1 MRLRGVGRRYGL
13 AGPWVLRGV
22 DLDVPAGSLTRVEGT
37 NGSGKS
43 TLLRL
48 LAGID
53 APTSGRITGRPR
65 TAYVPE
71 RFPAELPFSVLG
83 YLTHLGRI
91 HGLGRA
97 EAARG
102 AGEWLERFGAD
113 EYAATPLA
121 ELSKG
126 TSQKVAVAQALLA
139 APALLVLDEAWT
151 GLDRTARGV
160 LDEAVAERV
169 ADGAAVVFVDHD
181 PRRLSGAPDAVFRV
195 EDARLEP
202 VPVARSLPDPG
213 KPPATTGP
221 RVRIEAEPPPGATL
235 PPNLPGTPRYEPVPG
250 PDAAR
255 TDRPGQGT
263 QPVPDP
269 GDRAAQAEQPGQL
282 APGPGDTAARAA
294 HSRDAV
300 RVAEAARAGRSGQ
313 PTQPG
318 QPGHVAPGAQP
329 EQTGRA
335 VPSPGN
341 EAGPAARP
349 GWAGQAVP
357 GPGDEAARA
366 TRGGQPP
373 LGGSGPRREAGPGAS
388 GGPGWQ
394 DDSPRAASGGDRRV
408 VRLTVAA
415 AYSDDLL
422 RALLTARPPWHIR
435 AVTDV
440 PADSDPEAS

>member
-1 MRLRGVGRRYGL
+1 M
-13 AGPWVLRGV
+13 LRGV

-91 HGLGRA
+91 HGLGRT

-202 VPVARSLPDPG
+202 VPVPVPVAGGPPKSGEAPAAVALPDPG
-213 KPPATTGP
+213 PPAATAGP

-235 PPNLPGTPRYEPVPG
+235 PPNLPGAPRYEPVPG
-250 PDAAR
+250 PEAAR
-255 TDRPGQGT
+255 TARPGRST
-263 QPVPDP
+263 H
-269 GDRAAQAEQPGQL
+269 
-282 APGPGDTAARAA
+282 AA
-294 HSRDAV
+294 HA
-300 RVAEAARAGRSGQ
+300 
-313 PTQPG
+313 
-318 QPGHVAPGAQP
+318 APGAQP
-329 EQTGRA
+329 EQVGPA

-341 EAGPAARP
+341 EAGLAARP
-349 GWAGQAVP
+349 GRAGQGGPVAEGAQPAPGVRAEAVAGLGDEP
-357 GPGDEAARA
+357 APGDPV
-366 TRGGQPP
+366 QPAP
-373 LGGSGPRREAGPGAS
+373 D
-388 GGPGWQ
+388 GGP
-394 DDSPRAASGGDRRV
+394 RV

-415 AYSDDLL
+415 ADSDDLL

-440 PADSDPEAS
+440 PADPDPEAS